1 MAIVTILGTDHQNT
15 SLSTINSN
23 FSYAASLGVAPGG
36 STVAITVGA
45 SPFTYTAGPTAE
57 IVYISGGAVTSVTRH
72 GIVISSGLPAT
83 VPLPPGE
90 AVVVTY
96 TEAPLMVADK

>member
-23 FSYAASLGVAPGG
+23 FAYLASLAVQPGG

-45 SPFTYTAGPTAE
+45 SPFTYTAGATAE
-57 IVYISGGAVTSVTRH
+57 VVFISGGAVTSVTRH
-72 GIVISSGLPAT
+72 GVNISNGLPAC

-90 AVVVTY
+90 SVVVTY
-96 TEAPLMVADK
+96 DEAPLMVADK